1 MPKLL
6 LITVLEKVC
15 LDTVVREV
23 SGVSNCHF
31 PREGTE
37 AYQKVV
43 ENGIVVNDA
52 VSIARYCRTLQPQ
65 RKFLFLSLG
74 HRC

>member
-6 LITVLEKVC
+6 LITVLERVC

-23 SGVSNCHF
+23 SGVSKCHF
-31 PREGTE
+31 PREGTD

-43 ENGIVVNDA
+43 KDGIVVNDA
-52 VSIARYCRTLQPQ
+52 VSIARYCRTL
-65 RKFLFLSLG
+65 
-74 HRC
+74 